1 MFEEIAYMPDGPAR
15 QQKINQWLAIVRQDN
30 PWIWGFY
37 PIGFRLYQPWLQA
50 SKPNAMAYN
59 TLKYL
64 RLNGPLRAKLRAKW
78 NPPVTWP
85 LWILLAIILI
95 LILPLT
101 ISYWLRERRPSTRRF

>member
-1 MFEEIAYMPDGPAR
+1 MDLGILSNRFSFISTLGA
-15 QQKINQWLAIVRQDN
+15 
-30 PWIWGFY
+30 
-37 PIGFRLYQPWLQA
+37 A
-50 SKPNAMAYN
+50 SKPNAIANN

-78 NPPVTWP
+78 NPPITWP
-85 LWILLAIILI
+85 LWILPAIILI